1 MDSVQRPLAG
11 NPDANN
17 QGKEMAYDYD
27 VDEAQAQLHHQ
38 QLINDERASM
48 DRRRSHTRQ
57 HLLNQ
62 VAQNGNLIHENVALE
77 KKAKAL
83 EERVALLEAQLE
95 SVSSLAR
102 MKLVNSAALLKTI
115 RHLRDA
121 WTNDQPDSSVRKAV
135 DGSLDGFYEE
145 NIQKCKLDRDLMID
159 INGQIQASIA
169 NAKPARR

>member
-1 MDSVQRPLAG
+1 
-11 NPDANN
+11 
-17 QGKEMAYDYD
+17 MAYDYD

-38 QLINDERASM
+38 QLINDERKNL
-48 DRRRSHTRQ
+48 DLRRSRTRQ

-62 VAQNGNLIHENVALE
+62 VVENGSLIQHNAALE
-77 KKAKAL
+77 KSAKAL
-83 EERVALLEAQLE
+83 QDKVALLEAQLE

-102 MKLVNSAALLKTI
+102 TKLVNSAALLKTI

-121 WTNDQPDSSVRKAV
+121 WGGDQPDSSFRKSIDV
-135 DGSLDGFYEE
+135 SLDDFYKE
-145 NIQKCKLDRDLMID
+145 NIEKCKLDRDLMIN